1 VPEPASPFRTGG
13 AGWWLV
19 IAVAI
24 GAAAALVG
32 TALDLE
38 TLWVAIAA
46 GALAAV
52 LPATLDGRRRRRPRR
67 PPRPAEPA
75 VQRPRSARS
84 SARS

>member
-1 VPEPASPFRTGG
+1 VFA
-13 AGWWLV
+13 A
-19 IAVAI
+19 AI

-38 TLWVAIAA
+38 ILWVALAA

-52 LPATLDGRRRRRPRR
+52 LPAYVDGRRRRRPAP
-67 PPRPAEPA
+67 PPRRTEPA
-75 VQRPRSARS
+75 AQRPRSARS

>member
-52 LPATLDGRRRRRPRR
+52 LPAYLDGRRRRPAPRR
-67 PPRPAEPA
+67 PAPA